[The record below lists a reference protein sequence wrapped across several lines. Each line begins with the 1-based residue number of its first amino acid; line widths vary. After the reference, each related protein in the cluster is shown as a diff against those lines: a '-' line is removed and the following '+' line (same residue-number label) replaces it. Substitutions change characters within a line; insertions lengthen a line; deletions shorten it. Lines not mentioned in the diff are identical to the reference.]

1 MRPDQEVSGSDSGL
15 AVVGEDVVPALDGKQ
30 GGDKEPRIGRCQAAH
45 VAAAQARRPE
55 AGEFRLVGDEMQYLT
70 APVGPDFEEIFCHL
84 TGFPVAADN
93 EQDAPP
99 RRWERVEFG
108 FESAL
113 T

>member
-30 GGDKEPRIGRCQAAH
+30 GGDKEPRISRRKAAH

-70 APVGPDFEEIFCHL
+70 APVGPDFEEVFGAL
-84 TGFPVAADN
+84 TGVPAAARN

-99 RRWERVEFG
+99 RRRERVEFS
-108 FESAL
+108 FEPA
-113 T
+113 